1 MRLLE
6 ALARRR
12 APIDLADD
20 PALADPERE
29 ARHRAVDGERQEV
42 GDVERVRVGVPEAL
56 LQHHPG
62 EAAAG
67 LGMEGRAQEGE
78 RAAVGRDEPSPRRGD
93 GRKRGGLDRGSLTHG
108 QASFR
113 LTRPTLGPTDW

>member
-12 APIDLADD
+12 APVDLADD

-29 ARHRAVDGERQEV
+29 ARDRAVDGERQEV
-42 GDVERVRVGVPEAL
+42 GDVERVGVGVPEAL

-67 LGMEGRAQEGE
+67 LGTQGRAPRGS
-78 RAAVGRDEPSPRRGD
+78 GRPSVATRRPPD
-93 GRKRGGLDRGSLTHG
+93 GAGRTRGGLDPGSLTHG
-108 QASFR
+108 RASFR
-113 LTRPTLGPTDW
+113 LTRPTHGPANW